1 MDFLDP
7 KKKRAYHIRLIV
19 GYILVA
25 IVIGLGSLIL
35 VYAASGYGINTKT
48 GQIVQNGL
56 LFVDSQPGGA
66 KVLLNGKDNNVTT
79 SSRLVLASGDY
90 KLDIEKDG
98 YRPWS
103 RSFTLYEQ
111 SIARFVYPFLF
122 PVKPLTTNLKSYQA
136 QPAFI
141 TQSPD
146 RKWLLAENNSASSK
160 TVVFDQ
166 VDTTTL
172 DQNTPDETQVSIP
185 EGLLTNYSASSVLTE
200 MEWSTDNK
208 NVLLKHDYDG
218 GSEFIV
224 FNRDR
229 PDQSFNVN
237 TTLGI
242 SPSQVTLFNKKV
254 DQLYIYNQADKTLR
268 LADVGKKQ
276 LQPVLLKHVL
286 AFKPYAKNLI
296 TYVTDD
302 GEPSGEVQAEIWDN
316 GKKYKLNEFTT
327 GSHYLIDAAQYQG
340 DFYYA
345 VGSDTASSINVYKNP
360 KDNINDPSIGKAIP
374 TVGLHAAGATK
385 LKFSENTRF
394 IGAEAG
400 QNFAIYDLETQNVY
414 TYALSDPLAAEMSW
428 MDGHRLLGQSGGNAF
443 VMDYDGINKQA
454 LTPSLLTRGG
464 FFSQDYR
471 HLLTITSAN
480 DGSFVLQDVDMRAGT
495 DLPKAKQTPT
505 Q

>member
-7 KKKRAYHIRLIV
+7 KKKRAYHIRLMV
-19 GYILVA
+19 GYVLVA

-66 KVLLNGKDNNVTT
+66 KVLLNGKDNGVTT
-79 SSRLVLASGDY
+79 SARLVLTSGKY
-90 KLDIEKDG
+90 KLEIQKDG
-98 YRPWS
+98 YRSWS

-122 PVKPLTTNLKSYQA
+122 PVKPLTANLKSYPS

-146 RKWLLAENNSASSK
+146 RKWLLVENNNASSK

-166 VDTTTL
+166 IDTTTL

-185 EGLLTNYSASSVLTE
+185 EGLLSNYSPSSVLTE
-200 MEWSTDNK
+200 VEWSTDNK
-208 NVLLKHDYDG
+208 NVLLKHDYTG

-237 TTLGI
+237 TTLGT
-242 SPSQVTLFNKKV
+242 SPSQIALFNKKA

-268 LADVGKKQ
+268 LADIGKKQ
-276 LQPVLLKHVL
+276 LQPILLNHVL
-286 AFKPYAKNLI
+286 AFKPYAKDI
-296 TYVTDD
+296 VTYITDD
-302 GEPSGEVQAEIWDN
+302 GEPSGEVQAEILDS

-345 VGSDTASSINVYKNP
+345 VGSDTASSINIYKNP
-360 KDNINDPSIGKAIP
+360 EDNIRDPSIGKAIP
-374 TVGLHAAGATK
+374 TIGLHVPGADK
-385 LKFSENTRF
+385 LKFSDNTRF

-400 QNFAIYDLETQNVY
+400 QDFGVYDLETQTSYHY
-414 TYALSDPLAAEMSW
+414 TLSNPLSAEMGW
-428 MDGHRLLGQSGGNAF
+428 MDGHRFLGQSGGNVF
-443 VMDYDGINKQA
+443 VMDYDGINAQS
-454 LTPSLLTRGG
+454 LTPTLLSRGG

-471 HLLTITSAN
+471 HLLTVTNSS
-480 DGSFVLQDVDMRAGT
+480 DGSFIVQDVDMRAGT
-495 DLPKAKQTPT
+495 DLPRSKQPT

>member
-66 KVLLNGKDNNVTT
+66 KVLLNGKDNNITT
-79 SSRLVLASGDY
+79 SARLVLASGDY
-90 KLDIEKDG
+90 KLQVEKDG

-122 PVKPLTTNLKSYQA
+122 PVKPLTTSLTSYQT
-136 QPAFI
+136 QPACI

-146 RKWLLAENNSASSK
+146 RKWLLVENNPASTK
-160 TVVFDQ
+160 TLVFDQ
-166 VDTTTL
+166 FDTTTL
-172 DQNTPDETQVSIP
+172 DKDTPAETQVSIP
-185 EGLLTNYSASSVLTE
+185 EGILTNYSSSSVVTE
-200 MEWSTDNK
+200 VEWSTDNK
-208 NVLLKHDYDG
+208 NVLLKHDYTG
-218 GSEFIV
+218 GSEYIIFD
-224 FNRDR
+224 RDR

-237 TTLGI
+237 TVLGI
-242 SPSQVTLFNKKV
+242 SPSQIALFNKKA
-254 DQLYIYNQADKTLR
+254 DQLYIYNQGDKTLR
-268 LADVGKKQ
+268 LADIGKKQ
-276 LQPVLLKHVL
+276 LQPVLLNHVL
-286 AFKPYAKNLI
+286 AFKPYAKDII
-296 TYVTDD
+296 TYITDD
-302 GEPSGEVQAEIWDN
+302 GEPSGQVQAEIWDS
-316 GKKYKLNEFTT
+316 GKKYKLDEFTT

-345 VGSDTASSINVYKNP
+345 VGSDTASSINIYKNP
-360 KDNINDPSIGKAIP
+360 EDNIRDPSIGKAVP
-374 TVGLHAAGATK
+374 TIGLRAPGADR

-400 QNFAIYDLETQNVY
+400 QNFAVYDLETHDIYQY
-414 TYALSDPLAAEMSW
+414 TLTNPLAGAMSW
-428 MDGHRLLGQSGGNAF
+428 MDGHRFLGQSDGSAF
-443 VMDYDGINKQA
+443 VMDYDGINKQS
-454 LTPSLLTRGG
+454 LTPSSLTGGG
-464 FFSQDYR
+464 FFSQDYH
-471 HLLTITSAN
+471 HLLTVVTSS
-480 DGSFVLQDVDMRAGT
+480 GSPFVLQDVDMRAGT
-495 DLPKAKQTPT
+495 DLPKNKQTPT